1 MSDRTTSA
9 SSFSSRWQFWIDRGG
24 TFTDV
29 VGRKPHADGSYSLV
43 THKLL
48 SENPEQYKDAAV
60 AGIRHLLGLK
70 PGEAVTPDLVEC
82 VKMGTTVATNALLER
97 KGEPTLLITTRG
109 FKDALRIAYQN
120 RPRLFDRHIVLPE
133 LLYERVMEAQER
145 VGAHGD
151 VIEPLDEQHLKER
164 LWAAYDAGLRSA
176 AIVFMH
182 GYRYTAHEEAAARIA
197 REVGFTQVSASHA
210 TSPMMKLVSRGDTTV
225 VDAYLSPILRRYV
238 SQVASEMP
246 GVKLFFMQSSGGL
259 TDAQMFQGKDAIL
272 SGPAGGIVGMARTA
286 ELAGH
291 DKVIGFD
298 MGGTSTDV
306 SHYAGEFER
315 EFETQVAGVRMRAPM
330 MSIHTVA
337 AGGGSVLGFDGARFR
352 VGPESAGANPG
363 PASYR
368 RGGPLAVT
376 DANVM
381 VGKIQPAHFP
391 KVFGHAANEAL
402 DGDAVAQKFG
412 ELAVQT
418 GRTGED
424 VAHGFI
430 QIAVQQMANAIKKI
444 SVARGY
450 DVTRYTLQCFGGA
463 GGQHACLVA
472 DALGM
477 TRVFVHPL
485 AGVLSA
491 YGMGLADQNVIRE
504 QAVECKLAPE
514 ALAGIEQTLDQLATT
529 ARAELERQQASVG
542 TAVVHRRVH
551 VRYEGSDSAL
561 IVAFG
566 TLAEITAGFE
576 AAYRQRFAFLMQ
588 GKGLVVEAVSVE
600 AVVPGDAPEEPRHA
614 VHPAREVPRRS
625 TVRMYTGGVDGIAA
639 WHDAALVVREDLR
652 PGDVIAGPAI
662 IAEKNA
668 TTIVEPGWE
677 ALLTDLDHLLL
688 ERRVPRAVQ
697 HAVGTTV
704 DPVLLEVFNN
714 LFMNIAEQMGLQLQN
729 TAYSVNIKER
739 LDFSCALF
747 DAEGNLIA
755 NAPHMPVHLGSMG
768 ESIKTVVRENAG
780 RMQPGDVYVLN
791 DPYHGGTHLP
801 DITVVT
807 PVYVSDEAEPT
818 FYVGSRGHHADVGGT
833 TPGSMPPFSTRIEEE
848 GVQINNVKLVE
859 RGALREAEM
868 VALLESGE
876 YPSRNPQQNMAD
888 LRAQIAANEKGQQE
902 LRRMVAEFGLDV
914 VQAYMRHVQ
923 DNAEESVRRV
933 ITRLKDG
940 AFTLPLDNGA
950 QISVAAKVDA
960 ATRSATI
967 DFTGTSPQ
975 QANNFNAPTAVCMAA
990 VLYVF
995 RCLVDDDIPL
1005 NAGCLKPLKV
1015 IIPPGSMLNPHPPAS
1030 VVAGNVETSTCI
1042 TNALF
1047 GALGV
1052 MASSQPTMNNF
1063 TFGNAHHQYYETIAG
1078 GSGAGGMFD
1087 DAGALVGGFAGTSV
1101 VQTHMTNSRLT
1112 DPEVLEFRFPVRL
1125 ESYAIRQGSGG
1136 LGRWRGGDGGVRRV
1150 RFLEPMTASILSNGR
1165 HQGAFGL
1172 AGGLPGQPGVNRV
1185 VRANGRVEAL
1195 DHIGQAQM
1203 DAGDVFEI
1211 QTPGGGGFGA
1221 P

>member
-1 MSDRTTSA
+1 MQDNQTPLGN
-9 SSFSSRWQFWIDRGG
+9 RWQFWIDRGG
-24 TFTDV
+24 TFTDIV
-29 VGRKPHADGSYSLV
+29 AKKPDGSLT

-48 SENPEQYKDAAV
+48 SENPEQYRDAAV

-70 PGEAVTPDLVEC
+70 AGEPVTPALVEC

-109 FKDALRIAYQN
+109 FRDALRIAYQN
-120 RPRLFDRHIVLPE
+120 RPRLFDRRIALPE
-133 LLYERVMEAQER
+133 LLYTEVVEANERLSAF
-145 VGAHGD
+145 GD
-151 VIEPLDEQHLKER
+151 VLQPLDE
-164 LWAAYDAGLRSA
+164 AALRKDLQAAFDRGIRSA

-182 GYRYTAHEEAAARIA
+182 GYRFTAHEQAASRIA
-197 REVGFTQVSASHA
+197 REVGFSQVSTSHE
-210 TSPMMKLVSRGDTTV
+210 TSPMMKFVSRGDTTV

-238 SQVASEMP
+238 EQVAGEMP

-259 TDAQMFQGKDAIL
+259 TDARAFHGKDAIL

-286 ELAGH
+286 GLAGQER
-291 DKVIGFD
+291 VIGFD

-337 AGGGSVLGFDGARFR
+337 AGGGSILSFDGSRFR

-381 VGKIQPAHFP
+381 TGKIQPRHFP
-391 KVFGHAANEAL
+391 KVFGPHADEAL
-402 DGDAVAQKFG
+402 SLDAVQAKFG
-412 ELAVQT
+412 ELASRT
-418 GRTGED
+418 GRLPEE
-424 VAHGFI
+424 VAEGFI
-430 QIAVQQMANAIKKI
+430 NIAVQQMANAIKKI

-504 QAVECKLAPE
+504 QAIELPLVAASLPLIAEKLD
-514 ALAGIEQTLDQLATT
+514 ALGDAAQ
-529 ARAELERQQASVG
+529 AELQRQQVNAG
-542 TAVVHRRVH
+542 EATVHHRVH

-561 IVAFG
+561 VVPFG
-566 TLAEITAGFE
+566 DIATIEAGFE
-576 AAYRQRFAFLMQ
+576 AAYRQRFAFLME

-600 AVVPGDAPEEPRHA
+600 AVVPGDAPHEPRFPLNA
-614 VHPAREVPRRS
+614 VREVPRRE
-625 TVRMYTGGVDGIAA
+625 TVRMYSGGE
-639 WHDAALVVREDLR
+639 WLDAALVVREDLR
-652 PGDVIAGPAI
+652 PGDVIPGPAI

-668 TTIVEPGWE
+668 TTVVEPGWE
-677 ALLTDLDHLLL
+677 AVLTALDHLVLD
-688 ERRVPRAVQ
+688 RRVPRTATY
-697 HAVGTTV
+697 AVGTNV

-768 ESIKTVVRENAG
+768 ESIKTVIRENAG
-780 RMQPGDVYVLN
+780 KMQPGDVYALN

-801 DITVVT
+801 DVTVIT
-807 PVYVSDEAEPT
+807 PVYLGNQPT
-818 FYVGSRGHHADVGGT
+818 FYVGSRGHHADIGGT
-833 TPGSMPPFSTRIEEE
+833 TPGSMPPFSTRIAEE
-848 GVQINNVKLVE
+848 GVQINNVKLVDQ
-859 RGALREAEM
+859 GVLREAEM
-868 VALLESGE
+868 VALLQSGE

-888 LRAQIAANEKGQQE
+888 LKAQIAANEKGVQE
-902 LRRMVAEFGLDV
+902 LRKMVDQFGLDV
-914 VQAYMRHVQ
+914 VEAYMRHVQ

-940 AFTLPLDNGA
+940 QYTLPLDNGA
-950 QISVAAKVDA
+950 QIQVTVRVNAEQ
-960 ATRSATI
+960 RSAEI

-975 QANNFNAPTAVCMAA
+975 QINNFNAPTAVCMAA

-995 RCLVDDDIPL
+995 RTLVDDDIPL

-1015 IIPPGSMLNPHPPAS
+1015 IIPAGSMLNPNSPAS
-1030 VVAGNVETSTCI
+1030 VVAGNVETSSCI
-1042 TNALF
+1042 TNALY

-1052 MASSQPTMNNF
+1052 MAASQCTMNNF
-1063 TFGNAHHQYYETIAG
+1063 TFGNEAHQYYETISG
-1078 GSGAGGMFD
+1078 GSGAGNGFD
-1087 DAGALVGGFAGTSV
+1087 GTSV

-1112 DPEVLEFRFPVRL
+1112 DPEILEFRFPVRL
-1125 ESYAIRQGSGG
+1125 ESYEIREGSGG
-1136 LGRWRGGDGGVRRV
+1136 KGRWHGGHGGVRRV
-1150 RFLEPMTASILSNGR
+1150 RFLEDMTASILSNGR
-1165 HQGAFGL
+1165 TNGAFGM
-1172 AGGLPGQPGVNRV
+1172 AGGEPGQVGINRV
-1185 VRANGRVEAL
+1185 VRVDGTHEDL
-1195 DHIGQAQM
+1195 GHIGQAEM
-1203 DAGDVFEI
+1203 KPGDIFEI
-1211 QTPGGGGFGA
+1211 HTPGGGGYGA
-1221 P
+1221 L